1 MSEAKTI
8 EQSATPTAPSGR
20 EEAYSTNTQLTQQ
33 LTAAW
38 AKLKETADAP
48 EIAEAAKERE
58 PDRRFE
64 KDRDPVKDPLPKGE
78 KDKIFSNEK
87 TPEPQAKK
95 AEAKPSAKVD
105 SQAEAKVDDFPE
117 NVKSE
122 EAKSSWQKLKAARDE
137 AAQKAAA
144 LEAEILAIK
153 QQFDPDAFKKTKD
166 ENLQLTEALRKLN
179 VEMHPKFKETFDAP
193 IENAVN
199 RAKKFVPSEYHVEV
213 DKWLKAPESPER
225 DAALQAITESLP
237 IHKQAA
243 FVRHVEDASMAIE
256 KKQAAL
262 QDERSYVQKW
272 EQDQKAA
279 QETQRIQAEA
289 FAKNTFQNVL
299 KSKFSDNPIFQGEDS
314 EKNIKAAQDL
324 LFGNNPPEVLAE
336 AVLYAQYGR
345 EVAPLLQKAHDELVA
360 AYAQIDKLTS
370 KSMGKASAGS
380 SDAAPKD
387 MWSAI
392 REAMAA

>member
-1 MSEAKTI
+1 MAETKTV
-8 EQSATPTAPSGR
+8 ESTPAPSAPNGR
-20 EEAYSTNTQLTQQ
+20 EEAYSTNSQLTSQ

-38 AKLKETADAP
+38 AKLQEQSNAFETAQNEVP
-48 EIAEAAKERE
+48 KEV
-58 PDRRFE
+58 DRRFE
-64 KDRDPVKDPLPKGE
+64 KDRDTVKDPLPKGE
-78 KDKIFSNEK
+78 KERVLANESKPEVK
-87 TPEPQAKK
+87 TEQKAAKV
-95 AEAKPSAKVD
+95 EAKSDPK
-105 SQAEAKVDDFPE
+105 AEAKVDDFPE

-122 EAKSSWQKLKAARDE
+122 EAKTSWQKLKAARDE

-272 EQDQKAA
+272 EQEQKTA

-299 KSKFSDNPIFQGEDS
+299 KEKFSDNPIFQGENS

-336 AVLYAQYGR
+336 AVLYAQYGK
-345 EVAPLLQKAHDELVA
+345 EVAPLLKQAHDELVA

-370 KSMGKASAGS
+370 KSMGKSSAGS
-380 SDAAPKD
+380 SESAPKD
-387 MWSAI
+387 MWAAI
-392 REAMAA
+392 REAMAS